1 MTLLRRTAQIRRGQM
16 APLDLQTIC
25 DKCDKS
31 RAHGNHERC
40 SKLRQ
45 AEGIARRAGEKSQ

>member
-1 MTLLRRTAQIRRGQM
+1 MTRLRRTVQIRRGQM

-25 DKCDKS
+25 DKCKTS
-31 RAHGNHERC
+31 RAHGNHEQC
-40 SKLRQ
+40 SKQRQ